1 MSVRKRIQ
9 QLQQITT
16 EDKACNFSDKVDVS
30 ITQKPDEEEVLAR
43 ATANV
48 SLSGNRKGTGQ
59 KPFEILQLLANAHQ
73 QITKMSM
80 FRELTSDK
88 NITGK

>member
-30 ITQKPDEEEVLAR
+30 ITQKPEEEEKQNRRITIDDEDRSVVAV
-43 ATANV
+43 AN
-48 SLSGNRKGTGQ
+48 
-59 KPFEILQLLANAHQ
+59 
-73 QITKMSM
+73 
-80 FRELTSDK
+80 
-88 NITGK
+88 